1 MFLAP
6 LTAACIATAAHAYR
20 LPETYLYAIWKTEG
34 GHVGQMVHNTN
45 GTDDLGP
52 FQINSAWGPAMGRYW
67 HVSVA
72 RAIERV
78 RDDGCANA
86 MIASAILKKMVIE
99 TKGDFPKAL
108 GLYHSHTKGRY
119 ETYRDAVLDAA
130 RKIARQMQNARAS
143 SGNGLINKPAPTY
156 KSSSDEGPHYKR

>member
-20 LPETYLYAIWKTEG
+20 LPETYLYAILKTEG

-67 HVSVA
+67 RISVP

-86 MIASAILKKMVIE
+86 LIASAILKKMVIE

-108 GLYHSHTKGRY
+108 GLYHSHTAARAAI
-119 ETYRDAVLDAA
+119 YRNAVLDAA
-130 RKIARQMQNARAS
+130 AKFTKSAAK
-143 SGNGLINKPAPTY
+143 SGPG
-156 KSSSDEGPHYKR
+156 KR